1 MWDDARSTFDEPFYL
16 TRWVGPK
23 LAVGLIVAILYLS
36 IRYQLDVHSS
46 VTTNTFGLAHA
57 KANLFLFL
65 GASGDA
71 QWYFSGGGESFVVRQ
86 DVVATTNPFVA
97 AWAHILDRIVRGTWI
112 AAGLLFAPPAFW
124 HALAVLEEAIA
135 RIRVQWARWHE
146 RNTLPEEAKVEPP
159 ASTKPRRR
167 PRTRA
172 EPGEQL
178 SLPFAEPDGDQSKAS
193 SDAIE
198 AIRSRTVQ
206 RVEQVPTR
214 PPDPA
219 PELPPALPPRVSSEE
234 TRFVPGQA
242 RRKPQREDK

>member
-23 LAVGLIVAILYLS
+23 LALGLVVAVLYLS

-71 QWYFSGGGESFVVRQ
+71 QWYFAGGGESFLVRQ
-86 DVVATTNPFVA
+86 GVVATTDPFVA
-97 AWAHILDRIVRGTWI
+97 AWAHMLDRIVCGTWI
-112 AAGLLFAPPAFW
+112 AAGLLLAPPSLW
-124 HALAVLEEAIA
+124 HSLPILEEALA
-135 RIRVQWARWHE
+135 RIRVQWARWRE
-146 RNTLPEEAKVEPP
+146 RIALPEDTPAELPVE
-159 ASTKPRRR
+159 TKPRRR
-167 PRTRA
+167 TKSKA

-178 SLPFAEPDGDQSKAS
+178 SLPFAEPDGGRLKVS
-193 SDAIE
+193 SDAMDPM
-198 AIRSRTVQ
+198 RTRIVPQ
-206 RVEQVPTR
+206 PEQAPTR
-214 PPDPA
+214 SPDPA
-219 PELPPALPPRVSSEE
+219 PKLPPALPPPVTAEVP
-234 TRFVPGQA
+234 RFVPGQA